1 MEAAEGG
8 RVCYGYG
15 SGEMGLIDRDF
26 DEGPDD
32 MEEILRMLE
41 QDQTGVQGTTDIGQ
55 GNLDDLLQRLRMV
68 VEGQGIYSSYNQIQ
82 RKQMQRSLTNRINVL
97 LAQ

>member
-1 MEAAEGG
+1 
-8 RVCYGYG
+8 
-15 SGEMGLIDRDF
+15 MGLMDPDF
-26 DEGPDD
+26 DEDSDD
-32 MEEILRMLE
+32 MEEIMRMLK
-41 QDQTGVQGTTDIGQ
+41 QDQTGVQGTTSLGQ